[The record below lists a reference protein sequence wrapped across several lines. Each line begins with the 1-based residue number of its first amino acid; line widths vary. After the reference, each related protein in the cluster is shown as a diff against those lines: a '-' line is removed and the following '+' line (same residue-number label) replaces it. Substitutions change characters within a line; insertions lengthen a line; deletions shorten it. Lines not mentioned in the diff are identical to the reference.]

1 MSIKTRFQVV
11 ETSVDCPFQK
21 IVLMNKGNE
30 IYGIDISK
38 DVFDVYSKEQ
48 GHVQLKNDEQGFK
61 ALLKHLSKEALVVME
76 ATGYYHYRLA
86 QYLNRQGILV
96 SVVNP
101 LSVKRF
107 IQMKLAKVK
116 TDKSDAKA
124 ICEYGQMNELPLY
137 SALTEVQSECLQLFR
152 LLDSYLKHR
161 TATKN
166 KLKGEEALGVPSKFV
181 HQSLKRN
188 LGHLNKEVEA
198 LESRLLMLV
207 KRDQQHQLTLL
218 KSIPGMGVKTALFLI
233 VVTDGFRKFENAHQ
247 LCSYVGVTPTIRE
260 SGSSIKGRSRISK
273 VGNKKLRNLLFL
285 CAFSA
290 CKHNKACRELY
301 ERIVAKGKSKKLALI
316 AVSNKLLKQ
325 SFAIAKSGLPYD
337 ENFVSKLA

>member
-1 MSIKTRFQVV
+1 
-11 ETSVDCPFQK
+11 
-21 IVLMNKGNE
+21 MNKYKE

-38 DVFDVYSKEQ
+38 DVFDVYVPETGFSQ
-48 GHVQLKNDEQGFK
+48 FKNDYQGFK
-61 ALLKHLSKEALVVME
+61 KFLKQISKGSLVVME

-86 QYLNRQGILV
+86 QFLHAQGILV

-124 ICEYGQMNELPLY
+124 ISEYGQMNEVPLY
-137 SALTEVQSECLQLFR
+137 NALTEVQAECLQLFR
-152 LLDSYLKHR
+152 LLDSYMKHR

-166 KLKGEEALGVPSKFV
+166 KLKGEEALGIPSRFV
-181 HQSLKRN
+181 YQSLKRN
-188 LGHLNKEVEA
+188 LRHLNKEVES
-198 LESRLLMLV
+198 LESRLLALV
-207 KRDQQHQLTLL
+207 KQEQQSQLTLL

-233 VVTDGFRKFENAHQ
+233 VVSDGFSKFETASQ

-260 SGSSIKGRSRISK
+260 SGSSVRGRSRISK

-325 SFAIAKSGLPYD
+325 AFAIVKSGLPYD